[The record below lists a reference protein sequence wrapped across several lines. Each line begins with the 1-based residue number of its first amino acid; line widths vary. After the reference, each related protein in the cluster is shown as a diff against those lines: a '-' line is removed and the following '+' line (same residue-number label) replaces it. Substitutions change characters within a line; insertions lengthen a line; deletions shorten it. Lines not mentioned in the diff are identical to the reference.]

1 MRRSLSAFVIAALG
15 AAAAAVAADEP
26 TQAAAAPG
34 PEVVKQAAREI
45 VAASR
50 FCTLTTIGED
60 GLLQA
65 RVMDPFPP
73 DADLVVW
80 MGTHGATRKVAELR
94 KDARATLSCFDPA
107 GPGYATFAGRA
118 ELVTDP
124 AERAKRFKPEWAPFY
139 EGGAASPDYL
149 LVKLVPRR
157 LEVVSHVHG
166 IANGPRAW
174 RPEILNLP

>member
-1 MRRSLSAFVIAALG
+1 MRRALPVVAIAAVV
-15 AAAAAVAADEP
+15 AAAAAADEP
-26 TQAAAAPG
+26 AQAAAAPG

-45 VAASR
+45 VAAAR

-73 DADLVVW
+73 EADLVVW
-80 MGTHGATRKVAELR
+80 MGTSARTRKVAELR
-94 KDARATLSCFDPA
+94 RDARATLSCFDPA

-118 ELVTDP
+118 ELVADP

-149 LVKLVPRR
+149 LVRLVPRR
-157 LEVVSHVHG
+157 LEVVSHAHG
-166 IANGPRAW
+166 IAHGPRAW

>member
-1 MRRSLSAFVIAALG
+1 MRRALR
-15 AAAAAVAADEP
+15 AITIVALVAPATAVAADEP
-26 TQAAAAPG
+26 ARAAAAPAA
-34 PEVVKQAAREI
+34 ELVRQAAREI
-45 VAASR
+45 VAAAR

-73 DADLVVW
+73 DAELVIW
-80 MGTHGATRKVAELR
+80 MGTHRATRKVDELR
-94 KDARATLSCFDPA
+94 RDARATLSCFDPA

-149 LVKLVPRR
+149 LVRLAPRR
-157 LEVVSHVHG
+157 LEVVSHAHG

>member
-1 MRRSLSAFVIAALG
+1 MWRALSAVVIAAL
-15 AAAAAVAADEP
+15 AAAAPAAADEP
-26 TQAAAAPG
+26 APATAATG

-80 MGTHGATRKVAELR
+80 MGTNAGTRKVAELR

-107 GPGYATFAGRA
+107 GPGYATFAGHA
-118 ELVTDP
+118 ELVSDP
-124 AERAKRFKPEWAPFY
+124 AERAKRFKPEWTPFY
-139 EGGAASPDYL
+139 EGSAASPDYL

-166 IANGPRAW
+166 LANGPRAW